1 MTAKKAKK
9 AQTRKERKKN
19 GSKATQFKKGN
30 SGRPKGTK
38 NKTPALLVQK
48 IVEIEGTLTLEGKG
62 LLDCARQDPAWFYEK
77 ILVKV
82 LPKNIDLGTQN
93 NKPLKV
99 ELIDSYKIPDA
110 DPA

>member
-1 MTAKKAKK
+1 MTEKKAKPLNK
-9 AQTRKERKKN
+9 RKSN
-19 GSKATQFKKGN
+19 GQFAKGHKPKH
-30 SGRPKGTK
+30 GRPKGSK

-48 IVEIEGTLTLEGKG
+48 IIEIEGTLTLEGKG

-77 ILVKV
+77 ILAKV
-82 LPKNIDLGTQN
+82 LPKNIDLGTQD

-99 ELIDSYKIPDA
+99 ELIDSYKLPDA